1 MAETTKHQWTSTI
14 KWVIGLIFICGM
26 TFQTVKSMDIRV
38 TTNTNDI
45 KTVKED
51 VHSNEILVREFIG
64 MLKETKED
72 TGEIRQDF
80 KEFKQYLMQYDFKT
94 KEQ

>member
-14 KWVIGLIFICGM
+14 KWVICLIFICGM
-26 TFQTVKSMDIRV
+26 TFQTMKSMDIRV